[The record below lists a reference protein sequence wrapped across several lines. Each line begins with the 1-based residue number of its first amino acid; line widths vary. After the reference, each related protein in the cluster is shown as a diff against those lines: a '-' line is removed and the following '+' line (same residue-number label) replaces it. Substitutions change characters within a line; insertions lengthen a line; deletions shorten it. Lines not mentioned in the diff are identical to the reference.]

1 MDMAENKKV
10 RSKSIN
16 EHVSLQGKLT
26 LISTAIVGILMTAV
40 FIIITGEFYKSLL
53 VLVTAFFTYLVLRLI
68 TTIMS
73 KKISEQFE
81 SELAVIKEGDYSK
94 FLEPR
99 FFGSFSGIAS
109 ALNSVLSD
117 IRNLVDGFFTMSI
130 SIMQASRKV
139 GATAAKT
146 VDSITEISKTVD
158 EIAKGASD
166 QAADA
171 QNGVQ
176 LVDKLSEQID
186 FVSQSYGSVMDEADN
201 IHKLNDIGL
210 NSVIILRQKS
220 AESFNSTEKIFSVVQ
235 NLTDTTKDIG
245 KFVQSIEDIAEQTN
259 MLALNAAIEAARAGE
274 AGKGFAVVAEE
285 VRQLADQSRQSTEE
299 IIHLMENISEE
310 SQMAIKAMEMMRNA
324 SEEQNTAVDSTN
336 KAFDDIANGIS
347 TIVEKIKAVNDAVIV
362 MQRDKD
368 NVISAIENISSV
380 SEETAASSQE
390 VAATTEQQLKEID
403 EMKVAAAQLD
413 ELVQELDKKLKKFK
427 IR

>member
-1 MDMAENKKV
+1 
-10 RSKSIN
+10 
-16 EHVSLQGKLT
+16 
-26 LISTAIVGILMTAV
+26 MTAV
-40 FIIITGEFYKSLL
+40 FIIITGEFYKALL
-53 VLVTAFFTYLVLRLI
+53 VLVTAFLTYLVLRLI
-68 TTIMS
+68 NTIVS
-73 KKISEQFE
+73 KKISEKFE

-117 IRNLVDGFFTMSI
+117 IRNLVDGFFSMSI

-139 GATAAKT
+139 GATAGKT
-146 VDSITEISKTVD
+146 VSSITEISKTVD

-186 FVSQSYGSVMDEADN
+186 FVSQSYGSVMDETDN

-220 AESFNSTEKIFSVVQ
+220 AESFNSTEKIFSVVE
-235 NLTDTTKDIG
+235 NLTNTTKDIG

-299 IIHLMENISEE
+299 IINLMESISEE
-310 SQMAIKAMEMMRNA
+310 SQMAIKAMDLMRNA
-324 SEEQNTAVDSTN
+324 SEEQNIAVDSTN
-336 KAFDDIANGIS
+336 KAFDDIANGIG
-347 TIVEKIKAVNDAVIV
+347 TIVEKIKAVNDAVLV

-427 IR
+427 IK

>member
-1 MDMAENKKV
+1 MAEKKKV
-10 RSKSIN
+10 SEKSIN

-26 LISTAIVGILMTAV
+26 FISTAVVGVLMTAV
-40 FIIITGEFYKSLL
+40 FIIITGEFYKALL
-53 VLVTAFFTYLVLRLI
+53 VLVTAFLTYLVLRLI
-68 TTIMS
+68 NTIVS
-73 KKISEQFE
+73 KKISEKFE

-117 IRNLVDGFFTMSI
+117 IRNLVDGFFSMSI

-139 GATAAKT
+139 GATAGKT
-146 VDSITEISKTVD
+146 VSSITEISKTVD

-186 FVSQSYGSVMDEADN
+186 FVSQSYGSVMDETDN

-220 AESFNSTEKIFSVVQ
+220 AESFNSTEKIFSVVE
-235 NLTDTTKDIG
+235 NLTNTTKDIG

-299 IIHLMENISEE
+299 IINLMESISEE
-310 SQMAIKAMEMMRNA
+310 SQMAIKAMDLMRNA
-324 SEEQNTAVDSTN
+324 SEEQNIAVDSTN
-336 KAFDDIANGIS
+336 KAFDDIANGIG
-347 TIVEKIKAVNDAVIV
+347 TIVEKIKAVNDAVLV

-427 IR
+427 IK